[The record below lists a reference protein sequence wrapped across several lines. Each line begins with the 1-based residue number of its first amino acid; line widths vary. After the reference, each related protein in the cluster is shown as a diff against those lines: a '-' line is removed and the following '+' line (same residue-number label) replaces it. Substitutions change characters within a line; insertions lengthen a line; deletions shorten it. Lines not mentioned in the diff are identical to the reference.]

1 MDSKLT
7 IGIIAVAA
15 IVIIAAA
22 AFCLMNNGSDN
33 TDPDTNK
40 LEIKQTFQVGD
51 THTIHVSGT
60 IMGMAIDEDEVVKI
74 IQVNSDGTYQVQ
86 IPDEEGG
93 GTQTETMTRDEIVAE
108 IAPSIADLNE
118 KIKEES
124 GMAIELKKV
133 GTEVIKVSGFG
144 DLKCDKYSA
153 SENQSGSTVT
163 CTLYL
168 ESSSGVLVK
177 MESNIS
183 ASGMTM
189 NVTELLSS
197 STMVGIPN

>member
-108 IAPSIADLNE
+108 IAPSIADLNK

-153 SENQSGSTVT
+153 SVNQSGSTVT

>member
-1 MDSKLT
+1 
-7 IGIIAVAA
+7 
-15 IVIIAAA
+15 
-22 AFCLMNNGSDN
+22 MNNGSDN

-153 SENQSGSTVT
+153 SVNQSGSTVT

-183 ASGMTM
+183 ASGMTK

>member
-60 IMGMAIDEDEVVKI
+60 AMGMAIDEDEVMKI

-108 IAPSIADLNE
+108 IAPSIADLNK

-144 DLKCDKYSA
+144 DLKCDKYTASA
-153 SENQSGSTVT
+153 NQSGSTAT

>member
-1 MDSKLT
+1 MDNKMMT
-7 IGIIAVAA
+7 IIIAIVAV
-15 IVIIAAA
+15 VIIAGAA
-22 AFCLMNNGSDN
+22 VVLMNGSGDDN
-33 TDPDTNK
+33 TYVNK
-40 LEIKQTFQVGD
+40 LEVKQSFQVGD
-51 THTIHVSGT
+51 THVIHSSGSV
-60 IMGMAIDEDEVVKI
+60 MGFPVDEDEVMKI
-74 IQVNSDGTYQVQ
+74 TAVNGDGTYQVQ
-86 IPDEEGG
+86 VPDDDEG
-93 GTQTETMTRDEIVAE
+93 TVTKTMTRDEIVAE

-153 SENQSGSTVT
+153 SVNQSGSTVT